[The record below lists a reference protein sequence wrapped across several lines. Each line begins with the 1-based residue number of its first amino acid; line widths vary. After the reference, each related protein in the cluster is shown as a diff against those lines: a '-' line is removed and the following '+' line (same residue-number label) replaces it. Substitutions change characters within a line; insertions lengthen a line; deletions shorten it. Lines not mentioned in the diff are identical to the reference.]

1 MDGLIN
7 KLTSLPWFKY
17 WMGDISQWVY
27 FSRQFKIVITILF
40 IVYIVSYI
48 IAIAREGVH
57 KSKSLLKIIAQATLI
72 MGLFLIIVCFI
83 NDYRCGLL

>member
-1 MDGLIN
+1 MDGLIS

-17 WMGDISQWVY
+17 RMGDISQWAY

-57 KSKSLLKIIAQATLI
+57 KSNSLLKIIAQATLI
-72 MGLFLIIVCFI
+72 MGLLLIIVCFI